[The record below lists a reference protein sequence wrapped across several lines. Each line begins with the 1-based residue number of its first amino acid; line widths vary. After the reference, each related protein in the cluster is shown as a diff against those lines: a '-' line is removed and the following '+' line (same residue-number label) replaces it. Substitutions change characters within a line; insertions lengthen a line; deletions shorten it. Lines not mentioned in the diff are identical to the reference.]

1 VTNAAYDPGEEPEA
15 LMKASFLLYAVA
27 IVATIAAS
35 SSAAT
40 ARSPARESVF
50 AASGTAKQLPPSAVV
65 PLRVQRLLK
74 KRAPKAAYVPTSL
87 PRGFG
92 YDHYENL
99 GRSGFDL
106 YFRCCD
112 RSGRNPIGF
121 DALNL
126 KPTDSCNQG
135 TAMKVFRIDGVVV
148 AWNSGHNDEEAWH
161 CIRRNRTRV
170 LITVSTSSDW
180 GTPRQL
186 ARMVASA
193 RPIR

>member
-1 VTNAAYDPGEEPEA
+1 
-15 LMKASFLLYAVA
+15 MKASFSFYAVA
-27 IVATIAAS
+27 IVATVAAS

-40 ARSPARESVF
+40 ARSPARESGS
-50 AASGTAKQLPPSAVV
+50 AASGTAKQLPTTAVV

-92 YDHYENL
+92 FDHYENL

-106 YFRCCD
+106 YFRCCG

-121 DALNL
+121 DALRIR
-126 KPTDSCNQG
+126 PTDACNQG
-135 TAMKVFRIDGVVV
+135 IAVKVFRIDGVLV
-148 AWNSGHNDEEAWH
+148 AWNSGHNDEMAWH
-161 CIRRNRTRV
+161 CIRRGRTRV

-180 GTPRQL
+180 RTPRQL

-193 RPIR
+193 RPIG

>member
-1 VTNAAYDPGEEPEA
+1 
-15 LMKASFLLYAVA
+15 MKASFSFYAVA
-27 IVATIAAS
+27 IVATVAAS

-40 ARSPARESVF
+40 ARSPARESGS
-50 AASGTAKQLPPSAVV
+50 AASGTAKQLPTTAVV

-92 YDHYENL
+92 FDHYENL
-99 GRSGFDL
+99 GRSGYDL
-106 YFRCCD
+106 FFRCCD
-112 RSGRNPIGF
+112 GIGRNSIGF
-121 DALNL
+121 DALHM
-126 KPTDSCNQG
+126 KPIEPCNQG
-135 TAMKVFRIDGVVV
+135 TPMKVFRIDGVLV
-148 AWNSGHNDEEAWH
+148 AWNSGHNDEHAWH
-161 CIRRNRTRV
+161 CIRRNGTRV

-180 GTPRQL
+180 RTPRQL